1 MAKGDSTRSKR
12 GAAPSV
18 CGERRINVNQT
29 HYDYKATGGTC
40 PYRIHRATPWVQ
52 LKGYW
57 LEAVGFVD
65 KLIHFAIS
73 DKFNFFSIASRL
85 FVISEYD

>member
-18 CGERRINVNQT
+18 CEERRINVIQT
-29 HYDYKATGGTC
+29 HYDYKPTGGTC

-57 LEAVGFVD
+57 LEAVGF
-65 KLIHFAIS
+65 
-73 DKFNFFSIASRL
+73 SIDTL
-85 FVISEYD
+85 VQVWVMNWCLVLTIIEQDE